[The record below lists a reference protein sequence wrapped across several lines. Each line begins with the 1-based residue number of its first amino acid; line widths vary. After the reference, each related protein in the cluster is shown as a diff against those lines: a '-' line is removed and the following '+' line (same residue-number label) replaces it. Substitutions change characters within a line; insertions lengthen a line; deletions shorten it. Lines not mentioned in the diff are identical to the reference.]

1 MGVCDSTKTRVVPF
15 MEYMNKDIEKLNK
28 VFSSLVSSPKLTG
41 PILEGKYLFGDK
53 EAAINP
59 PISLLKWLV
68 SNPEKLDE
76 QKRKE
81 IMEDTTRESSLL
93 RTKIFNGDKNTIK
106 EALKH
111 IDEKG
116 YVDKAWYIFEG
127 KTHPDIYIETE
138 NEIFIGEAKRTE
150 NKLTASTKWL
160 STRDQLI
167 RHIDSVVESSKK
179 IYAFFILETPD
190 IYPLHNYEDIEYYKQ
205 SLPHRSEQKIRKIKE
220 SYCGFLIW
228 SKIKEQFPDISYRD
242 RING

>member
-1 MGVCDSTKTRVVPF
+1 MGKYNSTKTRVVPF

-81 IMEDTTRESSLL
+81 IMEDTTRESCLL

-116 YVDKAWYIFEG
+116 FVGYKWFIFEG

-150 NKLTASTKWL
+150 KKLTTSTKWFPA
-160 STRDQLI
+160 RDQLI
-167 RHIDSVVESSKK
+167 RHIDSVIENKK
-179 IYAFFILETPD
+179 NIYAFFILETPD
-190 IYPLHNYEDIEYYKQ
+190 IYPLHNYKDIEYYKQ
-205 SLPHRSEQKIRKIKE
+205 SLPHRSEQEIRKIKE
-220 SYCGFLIW
+220 SYCGFLTW
-228 SKIKEQFPDISYRD
+228 KQIKDLFPDIPYRD
-242 RING
+242 RIND